1 MVNLDD
7 IINKMTRDVKARCVE
22 RLKRA
27 KVITDKPLYE
37 EYGISNIM
45 KKETRVVGIF
55 IYR

>member
-45 KKETRVVGIF
+45 KKKRGL
-55 IYR
+55 